1 MQTKLL
7 AGAFALALIATACAP
22 VGSEEPPDSVTGTIA
37 PSDSTI
43 TEPRVTD
50 GLSQGEL
57 PSGSSALDNIDDP
70 SFPPPLVDPA
80 EIISGGPP
88 PDGIPPIDD
97 PRFVPVEEANQWLGA
112 AEPVVY
118 LEVNGEVHAY
128 PVQILIWHEI
138 VNDTVGGIPVAVT
151 YCPLCNSAVSYRR
164 EINGVTTTFGTSGRL
179 FASALVMYDRATE
192 SLWTHFD
199 GRAVVGVLTGETLD
213 PIASPLLAWS
223 DFQVAFPAGL
233 VLDRDATGFN
243 RPYGEN
249 PYDGYDNPSTD
260 PFLFRGT
267 VDDRAVAKQRVVGV
281 AIGDQASAWTLDSVS
296 GEEAKAT
303 DGVVGDT
310 PIVILWKAGQASALD
325 SARIVSGRDVGSVG
339 VFSPVVDGQ
348 TLTFTADGGTFVD
361 RETGSEWDITGRA
374 VAGDLAGTALTQ
386 IHHLDTF
393 WFAWSTYQPGTNLID
408 G

>member
-1 MQTKLL
+1 M
-7 AGAFALALIATACAP
+7 
-22 VGSEEPPDSVTGTIA
+22 TGTIA

-57 PSGSSALDNIDDP
+57 PSGPSALDNIDDP

-118 LEVNGEVHAY
+118 LEANGEVHAY

-199 GRAVVGVLTGETLD
+199 GHAVVGVLTGETLD

-223 DFQVAFPAGL
+223 DFQVAFPTGL

-249 PYDGYDNPSTD
+249 PYDGYDNPSTN